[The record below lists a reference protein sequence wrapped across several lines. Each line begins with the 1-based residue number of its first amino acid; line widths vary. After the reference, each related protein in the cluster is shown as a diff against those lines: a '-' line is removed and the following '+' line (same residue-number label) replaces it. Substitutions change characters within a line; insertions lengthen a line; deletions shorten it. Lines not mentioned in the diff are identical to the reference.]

1 MPQKVLDLDLLE
13 ELRESGDYHKIAALM
28 SDDWQLAP
36 AFEDD
41 AIRAR
46 LLAAELAGRSGRLH
60 EMESALAP
68 YLDDLNHVPFGYVA
82 RVLLA
87 AAVYYYRRNEPSE
100 ALKLATRA
108 RSVAAA
114 RDEERTVGEA
124 AQLAGQ
130 SLWSLER
137 WSEASDVFRETID
150 LYASQSRTYRLG
162 LAYLCLG
169 AVMNRTGQVE
179 DARIMLERSIKI
191 LLKSQDE
198 YNLAVARVNVA
209 AALNAI
215 GEHDTALDYLKF
227 ARDTFEQ
234 MGHDQ
239 YAYLT
244 LNGVAA
250 AQVWTKKYDA
260 AEVTLQAALEKGVK
274 ARSTQIA
281 STYEIKARLH
291 LARREPELA
300 ERTLAIASE
309 IAAQANSQS
318 QKAEVQRTLGR
329 YYLAQERAEEAATVL
344 GRALEIA
351 EELRASLLEMEIKAL
366 LAQAVC
372 VTNPVEAVKMISDVE
387 AALGDRPLPELRKE
401 AQAARKRISSLDQE
415 HYFILS
421 DGQIPLLADAK
432 ISLLKWLWARA
443 LYKARGN
450 AREAAKI
457 LGVTPTYIRKL
468 TKAIP
473 RDQLRPGRKRSKKDH
488 VA

>member
-1 MPQKVLDLDLLE
+1 MPHKVLDLDLLE
-13 ELRESGDYHKIAALM
+13 ELRESGDYHKIATLM
-28 SDDWQLAP
+28 ADDWQTTP
-36 AFEDD
+36 AFADHV
-41 AIRAR
+41 IRTR
-46 LLAAELAGRSGRLH
+46 LLAAELAGRSGRLD
-60 EMESALAP
+60 EMEAALAP
-68 YLDDLNHVPFGYVA
+68 YLDDLDHVPFGYVA

-87 AAVYYYRRNEPSE
+87 SATYFYRRNEPSE
-100 ALKLATRA
+100 ALKLAARA
-108 RSVAAA
+108 RSIAAA
-114 RDEERTVGEA
+114 HDEERTIGEA

-130 SLWSLER
+130 SLWTLER
-137 WSEASDVFRETID
+137 WGEAISVFKETID
-150 LYASQSRTYRLG
+150 LYASQARTYRLG
-162 LAYLCLG
+162 LAYLCMG

-179 DARIMLERSIKI
+179 EARTMLERSIRI

-198 YNLAVARVNVA
+198 YNLAVARVNIA
-209 AALNAI
+209 AALNAV
-215 GEHDTALDYLKF
+215 GEHETALDYLKF
-227 ARDTFEQ
+227 ARETFEH

-250 AQVWTKKYDA
+250 TQIWIKNYEP
-260 AEVTLQAALEKGVK
+260 AEDTLQAALEKGVK

-300 ERTLAIASE
+300 ERTLGIAAE
-309 IAAQANSQS
+309 IAMQANSQF
-318 QKAEVQRTLGR
+318 QTAEVQRTLGR
-329 YYLAQERAEEAATVL
+329 YYLAQERAEEAAATL
-344 GRALEIA
+344 TRALEIA

-366 LAQAVC
+366 LSQAVC
-372 VTNPVEAVKMISDVE
+372 ITNPVEAVKMISEVE
-387 AALGDRPLPELRKE
+387 AALSDRPLPELRKE
-401 AQAARKRISSLDQE
+401 VQAARKRISSLDQE

-473 RDQLRPGRKRSKKDH
+473 RDQLRPGRKRSKKN
-488 VA
+488 